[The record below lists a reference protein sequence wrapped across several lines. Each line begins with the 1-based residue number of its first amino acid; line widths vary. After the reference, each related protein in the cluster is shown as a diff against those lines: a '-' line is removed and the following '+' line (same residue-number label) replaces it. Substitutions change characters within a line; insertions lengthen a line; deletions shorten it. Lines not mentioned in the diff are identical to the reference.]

1 MEERKYLNEELY
13 QENNKKVKKIGKILL
28 FVGLGLLI
36 VSIILIIVGA
46 VGFGNNALNEN
57 ESGILGS
64 MGFFAIGSF
73 MSVFSFGLA
82 SVGGM
87 MLFISY
93 RREITAYSTQQVMP
107 VAKEGIEEM
116 TPVAAKSAEK
126 MAPAAGKVAEE
137 VARGIKKGLK
147 EDK

>member
-1 MEERKYLNEELY
+1 
-13 QENNKKVKKIGKILL
+13 
-28 FVGLGLLI
+28 
-36 VSIILIIVGA
+36 
-46 VGFGNNALNEN
+46 
-57 ESGILGS
+57 
-64 MGFFAIGSF
+64 

-116 TPVAAKSAEK
+116 TPLAAKSAEK

>member
-1 MEERKYLNEELY
+1 MEDRKYLNEEVY
-13 QENNKKVKKIGKILL
+13 QENNKKVKKVGKILL

-36 VSIILIIVGA
+36 ISIILIIIGA
-46 VGFGNNALNEN
+46 VGFGNSALNDN
-57 ESGILGS
+57 EKAALGS

-73 MSVFSFGLA
+73 MSVFSFALA

-87 MLFISY
+87 ILFVSY

-107 VAKEGIEEM
+107 VAKEGFEEI
-116 TPVAAKSAEK
+116 TPLAAKSAET

-137 VARGIKKGLK
+137 VAKGIKKGLK
-147 EDK
+147 DEK